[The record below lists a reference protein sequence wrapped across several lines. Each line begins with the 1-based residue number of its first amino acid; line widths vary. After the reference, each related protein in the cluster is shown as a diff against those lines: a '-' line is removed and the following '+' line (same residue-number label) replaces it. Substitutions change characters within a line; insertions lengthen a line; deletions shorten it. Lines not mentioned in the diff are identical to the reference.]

1 MKKITFA
8 IASLLT
14 LSLAACS
21 GNDKEQA
28 ATQDKAKT
36 DAKADAK
43 TSLINIRYIDEDTVS
58 AHYNFAKDL
67 KEQSIRSFSR
77 LESAKNAK
85 EKEIQTLGQ
94 QIQQKMQSNG
104 YLTEDSY
111 KADMTKLSR
120 MQESAQAYLGNLQ
133 HNIEQEMI
141 QQQQTLNDSLQSFI
155 KDYNK
160 TRGYDAIL
168 YKSAGVYYNP
178 ALDITQEVID
188 GLNARYNK
196 VAKK

>member
-8 IASLLT
+8 IASLLI
-14 LSLAACS
+14 LSTAACS

-36 DAKADAK
+36 DATADAK

-160 TRGYDAIL
+160 THGYDAIL

-178 ALDITQEVID
+178 ALDITNEVIE

>member
-178 ALDITQEVID
+178 ALDITKEVIE

>member
-28 ATQDKAKT
+28 STQDKAKT

-178 ALDITQEVID
+178 ALDITKEVIE

-196 VAKK
+196 VVKK

>member
-8 IASLLT
+8 IASLLI
-14 LSLAACS
+14 LSTAACS

-160 TRGYDAIL
+160 THGYDAIL

-178 ALDITQEVID
+178 ALDITNEVIE